1 MSMVERHRIVKERRT
16 YRLRKRAESMDRTR
30 ARITGAAVDLH
41 GSVGPRATTMTAVAE
56 RAGVTRATLYRHF
69 PTEAALV
76 AACSAE
82 WRTANPSPDPSAWS
96 LIRDPHERVATALAA
111 LYGWYRTGE
120 SMRANLLRDLDVLPD
135 PIRVGITS
143 YPISIGATLDDGW
156 PEPSRQRLAA
166 IGHAVAFET
175 WRSLTREG
183 LTDSEAARLMTEL
196 VRRAAEVS

>member
-1 MSMVERHRIVKERRT
+1 MHA
-16 YRLRKRAESMDRTR
+16 RADSMDRTR
-30 ARITGAAVDLH
+30 ARITAAAIDLH

-82 WRTANPSPDPSAWS
+82 WRTAHPAPDASTLSA
-96 LIRDPHERVATALAA
+96 IRDPHERVATALAA
-111 LYGWYRTGE
+111 LYGWYRSGE

-135 PIRVGITS
+135 PIGVGITS
-143 YPISIGATLDDGW
+143 YPIAIGATLDEGW
-156 PEPSRQRLAA
+156 AEPSRLRLAA

-175 WRSLTREG
+175 WRSLAREG

-196 VRRAAEVS
+196 VHRAAEIR